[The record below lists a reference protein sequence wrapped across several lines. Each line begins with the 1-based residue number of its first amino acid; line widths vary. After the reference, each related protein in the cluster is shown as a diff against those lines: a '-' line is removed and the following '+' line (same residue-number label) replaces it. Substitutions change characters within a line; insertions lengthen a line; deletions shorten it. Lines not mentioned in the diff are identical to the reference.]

1 MPSGA
6 KGLGWSGGIADRLDP
21 EIHDELLERIQG
33 LVIPRA
39 IISAILQKPNH
50 HLRYELLRKDH
61 GFLVGSGLKKQP
73 APGPLREVRALIQI
87 NVVALLGCF
96 VLLGEWA
103 LLGGALLGRRCVC
116 FIHERRNGLF

>member
-39 IISAILQKPNH
+39 IILAILQKPSH
-50 HLRYELLRKDH
+50 DLGYELLRKNH
-61 GFLVGSGLKKQP
+61 GFLVGAGLKKQP

-87 NVVALLGCF
+87 NVVALFGCF
-96 VLLGEWA
+96 VFLG
-103 LLGGALLGRRCVC
+103 GGALLAVALVGRRCVC
-116 FIHERRNGLF
+116 FIHERRNGFF

>member
-6 KGLGWSGGIADRLDP
+6 KGLGWSGGIADRFDP
-21 EIHDELLERIQG
+21 EIHDELLERLYGPI
-33 LVIPRA
+33 VPRA
-39 IISAILQKPNH
+39 IISAILQKPSND
-50 HLRYELLRKDH
+50 LGYELLGKNH
-61 GFLVGSGLKKQP
+61 GFLVGAGLKKQP

-96 VLLGEWA
+96 VLLGEGA
-103 LLGGALLGRRCVC
+103 LLGRALLGRRCVC